1 MSIFPSSYPPEPPS
15 TPPTPPAPPPAPPPY
30 QGAPPPQYPPQQQ
43 YAPPPYY
50 PPPPPPP
57 AESNWKI
64 PALFVA
70 VILSLG
76 ANGYLYNKLDHVQ
89 KAVAT
94 NGDTTTARLDK
105 LEELSSLTT
114 RSNQKKVE
122 ELRDQL
128 ERSRR
133 QANLAVGQAKEEA
146 LKKVDETRT
155 QLEAAQQESQKQLKS
170 DISQVRDSADSA
182 NTKISQ
188 VGTEVSSVKTD
199 VASTRSELEKTVA
212 DLKHATGEI
221 DGHSVLIAT
230 NGKELS
236 ALKALNDRTYV
247 EFTLQRKAKQPQ
259 KVGDVLLLLKNCD
272 PKKNRFTIELTADD
286 KTVEKKD
293 RVVNEPLQFMTSKAK
308 QPYELVVNDVK
319 KETIAGYLSIPKVLN
334 VRN

>member
-1 MSIFPSSYPPEPPS
+1 V
-15 TPPTPPAPPPAPPPY
+15 
-30 QGAPPPQYPPQQQ
+30 
-43 YAPPPYY
+43 
-50 PPPPPPP
+50 
-57 AESNWKI
+57 
-64 PALFVA
+64 LFIA
-70 VILSLG
+70 VIASLG
-76 ANGYLYNKLDHVQ
+76 ANGYLYNQLDHFQ
-89 KAVAT
+89 KQMVE
-94 NGDTTTARLDK
+94 NKDTSQARLDK

-114 RSNQKKVE
+114 RTNQKKVE

-128 ERSRR
+128 ERARR
-133 QANLAVGQAKEEA
+133 QANLAAGQAKDEA
-146 LKKVDETRT
+146 LKKVEETRA
-155 QLEAAQQESQKQLKS
+155 QLESAQQEVQKQLKS

-188 VGTEVSSVKTD
+188 VGTEVSTVKTD

-247 EFTLQRKAKQPQ
+247 EFTLQRKEKAPK
-259 KVGDVLLLLKNCD
+259 KVGDVLLVLKNCD
-272 PKKNRFTIELTADD
+272 PKRNRFTILLTADD

-293 RVVNEPLQFMTSKAK
+293 RVINEPVQFMTSKAK

-319 KETIAGYLSIPKVLN
+319 KDTIAGYLSIPKVLN

>member
-1 MSIFPSSYPPEPPS
+1 M
-15 TPPTPPAPPPAPPPY
+15 
-30 QGAPPPQYPPQQQ
+30 
-43 YAPPPYY
+43 
-50 PPPPPPP
+50 
-57 AESNWKI
+57 
-64 PALFVA
+64 
-70 VILSLG
+70 ILSLA
-76 ANGYLYNKLDHVQ
+76 ANVYLYNQLTHVQ
-89 KAVAT
+89 KDLAA
-94 NGDTTTARLDK
+94 NGDATTARLDK

-128 ERSRR
+128 ERARR
-133 QANLAVGQAKEEA
+133 QANLAAGQAKEEA
-146 LKKVDETRT
+146 LKKVDETRV
-155 QLEAAQQESQKQLKS
+155 QLEAAQQEVQKQLKS

-182 NTKISQ
+182 NSRISQ

-247 EFTLQRKAKQPQ
+247 EFTLDRKAKQAQ
-259 KVGDVLLLLKNCD
+259 RVGDVSLLLKKCD
-272 PKKNRFTIELTADD
+272 PKKYRFSIDLTFDD
-286 KTVEKKD
+286 KTIPKSD
-293 RVVNEPLQFMTSKAK
+293 RTINEPIQFLTSKAK
-308 QPYELVVNDVK
+308 QPYEIVVNQVAKDSIK
-319 KETIAGYLSIPKVLN
+319 GYLSIPKVLN

>member
-1 MSIFPSSYPPEPPS
+1 M
-15 TPPTPPAPPPAPPPY
+15 APPP
-30 QGAPPPQYPPQQQ
+30 YPPQQQ

-57 AESNWKI
+57 AEGGWKI
-64 PALFVA
+64 PALFIA
-70 VILSLG
+70 VIASLA
-76 ANGYLYNKLDHVQ
+76 ANGYLYNQLDHVQ
-89 KAVAT
+89 KDIVK
-94 NGDTTTARLDK
+94 NSDTSQARLDK

-114 RSNQKKVE
+114 RTNQKKVE

-128 ERSRR
+128 ERARR
-133 QANLAVGQAKEEA
+133 QANLAAGQAKEEA
-146 LKKVDETRT
+146 LKKVDETRSE
-155 QLEAAQQESQKQLKS
+155 LEAAQQEVQKQLKS

-230 NGKELS
+230 NGKELT

-247 EFTLQRKAKQPQ
+247 EFTLQKKSKGPQ
-259 KVGDVLLLLKNCD
+259 KVGDVSILLKKVD
-272 PKKNRFTIELTADD
+272 PKKYRFSIDLTFDD
-286 KTVEKKD
+286 KTIPKSD
-293 RVVNEPLQFMTSKAK
+293 RTINEPIQFLTSKAK
-308 QPYELVVNDVK
+308 QPYEIVVNEVG
-319 KETIAGYLSIPKVLN
+319 KESIKGYLSIPKVLN